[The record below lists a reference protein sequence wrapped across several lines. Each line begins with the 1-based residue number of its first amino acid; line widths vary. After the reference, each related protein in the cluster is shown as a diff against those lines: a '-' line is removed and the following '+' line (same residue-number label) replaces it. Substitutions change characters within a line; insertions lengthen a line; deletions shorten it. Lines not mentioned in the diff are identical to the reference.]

1 MITCLSALLGSRP
14 PEWEATGCSYEA
26 TPTSNPSP
34 CAGTCGITLWR
45 DASSACLK
53 VLKDLECC
61 LAVGWL
67 ETTWQ
72 TCFRPYVSG
81 DEQCMRRAKWFPA
94 GSSIL
99 TWMRH
104 RDSAFQVGQPAGL
117 RLTCI
122 SGPPCSDR
130 LARRPRSQPCRKA
143 GRLRPRQ
150 STAACWSIA
159 ELKERPLGRASRRC
173 PHADLRVGFSRS
185 WRRLPQSRPGQVRFG
200 QARQQPAELVVHL
213 VASYRRRVRCRRPVS
228 GNPYP

>member
-1 MITCLSALLGSRP
+1 MLLGGRL
-14 PEWEATGCSYEA
+14 AQ
-26 TPTSNPSP
+26 
-34 CAGTCGITLWR
+34 
-45 DASSACLK
+45 D
-53 VLKDLECC
+53 DLEN
-61 LAVGWL
+61 L
-67 ETTWQ
+67 
-72 TCFRPYVSG
+72 FPSYVSG

-99 TWMRH
+99 AWMRH

-159 ELKERPLGRASRRC
+159 ELKERPFGRATLGC
-173 PHADLRVGFSRS
+173 PHADLRAGFSRS
-185 WRRLPQSRPGQVRFG
+185 WRRLLQSPARSASVRPGSSQ
-200 QARQQPAELVVHL
+200 LSSSCIWL
-213 VASYRRRVRCRRPVS
+213 
-228 GNPYP
+228 